1 MRLVSVVL
9 GTDSMRAREEANAAL
24 LNYGFNF
31 YETKRLYAAGEPLT
45 TARVWKGAT
54 DQVGLALKR
63 DLYITGQRG
72 QMGSVKAEFDLPGR
86 LVAPLS
92 ADTSIGK
99 ASIVVNGATIATHD
113 LYPAQDVPRGG
124 FFRRMVDTVRLW
136 FN

>member
-1 MRLVSVVL
+1 M
-9 GTDSMRAREEANAAL
+9 
-24 LNYGFNF
+24 
-31 YETKRLYAAGEPLT
+31 
-45 TARVWKGAT
+45 WKGAT

-99 ASIVVNGATIATHD
+99 AGIVVNGATIATHD

-124 FFRRMVDTVRLW
+124 FLRRMVDTVRLW